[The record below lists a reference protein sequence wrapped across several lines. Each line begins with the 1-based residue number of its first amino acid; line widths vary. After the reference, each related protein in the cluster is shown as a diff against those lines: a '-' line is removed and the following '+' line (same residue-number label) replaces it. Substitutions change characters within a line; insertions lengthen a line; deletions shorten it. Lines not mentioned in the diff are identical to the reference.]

1 MPFKQFQTFQS
12 FQTFGT
18 IGTSGTTGT
27 KVGARRQVVGASS
40 TDRAQE
46 MPMRETTRGITFLL
60 LLVFAFVALL
70 DSKVHAQ
77 TLKKVR
83 MASSSTNVA
92 FLALYTALHR
102 GFFKDEGID
111 LEIIFMPANLAST
124 AVLNGDIDYNGAV
137 TGTIGAAVRGQP
149 MKVLLFTVAKPLL
162 FLMGK
167 KEIKDLKQ
175 LKGRKVAGSSPGG
188 SATMIA
194 EKMLRH
200 FGLEPGRDVSLLPM
214 GGSAAS
220 RYAVLE
226 TGVVDASF
234 LSVPENIIALEKG
247 YNELVFAG
255 DVVEF
260 PQNGFGTSEKK
271 IRENPD
277 EVYRMVRA
285 TLRGLQFIWD
295 RNNQEAVINVLMKQW
310 KVNDRKM
317 AAEMSKQ
324 VARVLTKDATV
335 KPESVQVLIDLARE
349 SAKVTKPFTVA
360 DVVDYSFVDR
370 ARKELGITK

>member
-1 MPFKQFQTFQS
+1 MLLFIAS
-12 FQTFGT
+12 FISVLYVPGFTQ
-18 IGTSGTTGT
+18 
-27 KVGARRQVVGASS
+27 
-40 TDRAQE
+40 
-46 MPMRETTRGITFLL
+46 
-60 LLVFAFVALL
+60 
-70 DSKVHAQ
+70 AQ
-77 TLKKVR
+77 TGLKKIR
-83 MASSSTNVA
+83 IGSSSTNVS
-92 FLALYTALHR
+92 FLALYTALDR
-102 GFFKDEGID
+102 GFFRDEGID
-111 LEIIFMPANLAST
+111 LEIVYMPANLAST
-124 AVLNGDIDYNGAV
+124 AVQNGDIDYNGAV

-162 FLMGK
+162 FLMSRK
-167 KEIKDLKQ
+167 DIKDPKQ
-175 LKGRKVAGSSPGG
+175 LKGKKIAGSSPGG
-188 SATMIA
+188 SATLIA
-194 EKMLRH
+194 DKVLRH

-226 TGVVDASF
+226 TNVVDASF

-271 IRENPD
+271 IRDNPD

-285 TLRGLQFIWD
+285 TLRGLQFVWD
-295 RNNQEAVINVLMKQW
+295 KNNQEAVTSVLMKQW

-317 AAEMSKQ
+317 AAEMSRQ
-324 VARVLTKDATV
+324 VSRVLTKDAYV

-349 SAKVTKPFTVA
+349 SAKVTKPVTTAELVN
-360 DVVDYSFVDR
+360 YSFLDR

>member
-1 MPFKQFQTFQS
+1 
-12 FQTFGT
+12 
-18 IGTSGTTGT
+18 
-27 KVGARRQVVGASS
+27 
-40 TDRAQE
+40 
-46 MPMRETTRGITFLL
+46 MREMTRGKTFLL
-60 LLVFAFVALL
+60 LLVFAFVPLL
-70 DSKVHAQ
+70 DSNGHAQ
-77 TLKKVR
+77 TLKEVR
-83 MASSSTNVA
+83 MGSSSTNVS
-92 FLALYTALHR
+92 FLALYSALHR

-111 LEIIFMPANLAST
+111 LEIIYMPANLAST

-149 MKVLLFTVAKPLL
+149 MKVLLFTVSKPFL
-162 FLMGK
+162 FLISK
-167 KEIKDLKQ
+167 KEIKDIKQ
-175 LKGRKVAGSSPGG
+175 LKGKKVAGSSPGG
-188 SATMIA
+188 SATLIA
-194 EKMLRH
+194 ERVLKH
-200 FGLEPGRDVSLLPM
+200 YGLEPGRDVSLLPM
-214 GGSAAS
+214 GGSAAG

-285 TLRGLQFIWD
+285 TLRGLQFVWD
-295 RNNQEAVINVLMKQW
+295 RNNQEAVTNVLMKQW
-310 KVNDRKM
+310 KINDRKM
-317 AAEMSKQ
+317 AAEMYKQ
-324 VARVLTKDATV
+324 VSRVLTKDAYV

-349 SAKVTKPFTVA
+349 NAKVTKPVTVA
-360 DVVDYSFVDR
+360 DVVDYSFVDK

>member
-1 MPFKQFQTFQS
+1 MEPIGLIAGDLIMGISTRKIQQLMT
-12 FQTFGT
+12 T
-18 IGTSGTTGT
+18 I
-27 KVGARRQVVGASS
+27 
-40 TDRAQE
+40 
-46 MPMRETTRGITFLL
+46 
-60 LLVFAFVALL
+60 LLVITIFLSALYYPNL
-70 DSKVHAQ
+70 IHAQ
-77 TLKKVR
+77 GGLKKVR
-83 MASSSTNVA
+83 MGSSSTNVS

-111 LEIIFMPANLAST
+111 LEIVYMPANLAST

-162 FLMGK
+162 FLMSTK
-167 KEIKDLKQ
+167 DIKDPKQ
-175 LKGRKVAGSSPGG
+175 LKGKKIAGSSPGG
-188 SATMIA
+188 SATLIA
-194 EKMLRH
+194 DKVLKH
-200 FGLEPGRDVSLLPM
+200 FGLDPGRDVSLLPM

-226 TGVVDASF
+226 THVVDASF
-234 LSVPENIIALEKG
+234 LSVPESIIALEKG

-271 IRENPD
+271 IRENSD

-285 TLRGLQFIWD
+285 TLRGLQFVWD
-295 RNNQEAVINVLMKQW
+295 KNNQEAVTNVLMKQW
-310 KVNDRKM
+310 RVNDRWM

-324 VARVLTKDATV
+324 VSRVLTKDAYV

-349 SAKVTKPFTVA
+349 SAKVTKPVSVTE
-360 DVVDYSFVDR
+360 VVDYSFLDK
-370 ARKELGITK
+370 ARKELGLAR